1 MLVYQ
6 RVSLPP
12 ARPNPVARGSGIRGS
27 SPHLTVP
34 SDRCGGLGLHRL
46 RCNLES
52 PTMNESCLKKC
63 PILSMLYHFIHL
75 LSWTYLNY
83 LKISFSITVTRWC
96 VPVFVAAA
104 PYQESSRRQ
113 ILSPTQPVPPARDWG
128 TANSKRPGTA
138 WETPSLVV
146 RIVFFP
152 WPWAP
157 KNPVVYNGLHVWWCS
172 SFKWPQLAPPQNWR
186 GNLREMKR
194 FGGLMAEC
202 MVSGSFSSNQY
213 TKLSIVICWL

>member
-52 PTMNESCLKKC
+52 PTMNESCLKNVQSYPC
-63 PILSMLYHFIHL
+63 YIILSIS
-75 LSWTYLNY
+75 SWTYLNY

-128 TANSKRPGTA
+128 TCQFKKAWHSLRNTIFGCEKCFFSMTMGTQK
-138 WETPSLVV
+138 SS
-146 RIVFFP
+146 
-152 WPWAP
+152 
-157 KNPVVYNGLHVWWCS
+157 GL
-172 SFKWPQLAPPQNWR
+172 
-186 GNLREMKR
+186 
-194 FGGLMAEC
+194 
-202 MVSGSFSSNQY
+202 
-213 TKLSIVICWL
+213 